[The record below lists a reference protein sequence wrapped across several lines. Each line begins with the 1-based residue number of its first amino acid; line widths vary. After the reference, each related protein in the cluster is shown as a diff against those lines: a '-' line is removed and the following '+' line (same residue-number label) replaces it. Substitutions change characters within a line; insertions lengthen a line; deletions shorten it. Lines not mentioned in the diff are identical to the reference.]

1 MKKYIIIT
9 LWTISVLGLT
19 HCKSPK
25 PVLAQNKQQKILPDT
40 LSSFSVRAADE
51 WTTIFYR
58 KHGWF
63 GADGIFS
70 INLNGVEHQPA
81 NKIDKVFM
89 YFSDTMTG
97 KVIGNDSVQNF
108 KMVNNSYATL
118 TGISP
123 EKESVEIY
131 LNTDKN
137 GSPTNYF
144 SPNSQNSKPN
154 EYYWFGDGF
163 VNQED
168 DNSINIFGYRVIDN
182 SEKSW
187 DFELTGVTLIIIPK
201 HSKAP
206 FIEHTQID
214 APLFMDIEGVG
225 KGTFGSAIYVNTK
238 KAGATNP
245 DGFLYIYGLL
255 DPNKKLVVARVRPK
269 NLRKFDTWRYW
280 DGKKWNKDINR
291 VKPITNRVSNELSL
305 TAMEDGR
312 FLLVFQEDG
321 IGNHTAIRIAESFTG
336 PFGPIQ
342 RIWKAPEVNEPPGII
357 PYNAKA
363 HPVLSTDDEL
373 LISYNTISFDYFN
386 DILKYPHMYRPRFF
400 WLQIINE

>member
-9 LWTISVLGLT
+9 ICTISFVGLT

-40 LSSFSVRAADE
+40 LSNFSVRAADE

-70 INLNGVEHQPA
+70 MNLNGVEHQPA
-81 NKIDKVFM
+81 NNTDKVFM

-123 EKESVEIY
+123 EKEFVEIY
-131 LNTDKN
+131 LNTNKN

-144 SPNSQNSKPN
+144 SPNSPNSKPN

-182 SEKSW
+182 SKKSW

-201 HSKAP
+201 HSKPP
-206 FIEHTQID
+206 FNEHTQID

-269 NLRKFDTWRYW
+269 NLRKFETWRYW
-280 DGKKWNKDINR
+280 DGKNWNKDINR

-342 RIWKAPEVNEPPGII
+342 RIWKAPEVYEPPGII

-363 HPVLSTDDEL
+363 HPVLSTENEL

-400 WLQIINE
+400 WLNYNK